1 MLFGGGAPAYA
12 VDEPTPGA
20 TVIDEFRADKDLL
33 ASSILR
39 IDAFEARLGPVAF
52 VGHAGPYE
60 ARLEEIASDLS
71 LRVPLRTA
79 DLVAAVQSM
88 AELPGLTVRAT
99 TTRDEARQNSYGL
112 TVESEYK
119 PFAATV
125 QLANRGT
132 RDVGPMFVFNEIAAS
147 GLLGFSERLGAFA
160 STATDTDEYRG
171 GGLFVAAPVGRFG
184 WSAAFEAEELNTEN
198 VRVLELGGSFAGSR
212 TNASQY
218 FVGVRVRRGL
228 DVFGSE
234 LDTPQNFLST
244 RLEVTQLRQFAERW
258 SVRFDAFAQHSAY
271 VLPAV
276 ERYRLADERRS
287 RGFEVSQI
295 AGDEGLGA
303 KAELRRDLS
312 AAAAPL
318 GKASLYGYYDFAAAW
333 KQDTPGRESAATA
346 GIGFAVDYWRLCGS
360 IEVAKP
366 LTHPDATGDREPKV
380 FAEVSLKL

>member
-1 MLFGGGAPAYA
+1 MFHGRSAPLALVTAAMLFVGSAPAYA
-12 VDEPTPGA
+12 VDEPTAGA
-20 TVIDEFRADKDLL
+20 TVIDEFRADNKNLL

-171 GGLFVAAPVGRFG
+171 CG
-184 WSAAFEAEELNTEN
+184 
-198 VRVLELGGSFAGSR
+198 AG
-212 TNASQY
+212 
-218 FVGVRVRRGL
+218 
-228 DVFGSE
+228 
-234 LDTPQNFLST
+234 
-244 RLEVTQLRQFAERW
+244 
-258 SVRFDAFAQHSAY
+258 
-271 VLPAV
+271 
-276 ERYRLADERRS
+276 
-287 RGFEVSQI
+287 
-295 AGDEGLGA
+295 
-303 KAELRRDLS
+303 
-312 AAAAPL
+312 
-318 GKASLYGYYDFAAAW
+318 
-333 KQDTPGRESAATA
+333 
-346 GIGFAVDYWRLCGS
+346 
-360 IEVAKP
+360 
-366 LTHPDATGDREPKV
+366 
-380 FAEVSLKL
+380 